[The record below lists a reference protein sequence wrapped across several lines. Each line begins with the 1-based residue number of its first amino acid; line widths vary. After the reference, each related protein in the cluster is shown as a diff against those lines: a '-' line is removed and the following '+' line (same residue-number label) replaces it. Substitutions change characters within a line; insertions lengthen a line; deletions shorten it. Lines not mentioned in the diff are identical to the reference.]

1 MAQGEG
7 KNTKALLLQFVQFVV
22 DKSYIFALYWKTYF
36 TIHSNSGFICL
47 FNARIC
53 PFICVDKGNPQ
64 QTLKQGS

>member
-7 KNTKALLLQFVQFVV
+7 KNTKAIFVQSLYELV
-22 DKSYIFALYWKTYF
+22 DKSYLFTLYRKTNF
-36 TIHSNSGFICL
+36 TIYSNSGLICL
-47 FNARIC
+47 FNPRIC

>member
-22 DKSYIFALYWKTYF
+22 GKSYLFALYWKTNF
-36 TIHSNSGFICL
+36 TIYSNSGFICL

-53 PFICVDKGNPQ
+53 PFIHMGKGNPQ

>member
-7 KNTKALLLQFVQFVV
+7 KNTKAFFVQSLYELV
-22 DKSYIFALYWKTYF
+22 DKSYLFALYWKTYF

-53 PFICVDKGNPQ
+53 PFICMDKGNPQ

>member
-7 KNTKALLLQFVQFVV
+7 KNTKAIFVQSLYELV
-22 DKSYIFALYWKTYF
+22 DKSYLFALYRKTNF

-53 PFICVDKGNPQ
+53 PFIRMGKGNPQ
-64 QTLKQGS
+64 QSLKQGS

>member
-1 MAQGEG
+1 MAQREG
-7 KNTKALLLQFVQFVV
+7 KNTKTFFVQFMYELV
-22 DKSYIFALYWKTYF
+22 DKSYLFALYWKTYF

-64 QTLKQGS
+64 QSLKQGS

>member
-7 KNTKALLLQFVQFVV
+7 KNTKAILLQFVQFVV
-22 DKSYIFALYWKTYF
+22 DKSYLFALYWKTNF
-36 TIHSNSGFICL
+36 TIYSNSGFICL

-53 PFICVDKGNPQ
+53 PFIRMGKGNPQ

>member
-7 KNTKALLLQFVQFVV
+7 KNTKAIQLQFVQFLVG
-22 DKSYIFALYWKTYF
+22 KSYIFALYRKTNF
-36 TIHSNSGFICL
+36 TIYSNSGFICL

-53 PFICVDKGNPQ
+53 PFIRMGKGNPQ

>member
-1 MAQGEG
+1 MAQREG

-22 DKSYIFALYWKTYF
+22 DKSYLFALYWKTYF

-53 PFICVDKGNPQ
+53 PFIRMGKGNPQ
-64 QTLKQGS
+64 QSLKQGS

>member
-7 KNTKALLLQFVQFVV
+7 KNTKALLLQFVLLVV
-22 DKSYIFALYWKTYF
+22 GKSYIFALYWKTYF
-36 TIHSNSGFICL
+36 TIYSNSGFICL

-53 PFICVDKGNPQ
+53 PFIHMGKGNPQ

>member
-7 KNTKALLLQFVQFVV
+7 ENTKALVLQFVLLVV
-22 DKSYIFALYWKTYF
+22 DKSYLFALYWKTNF
-36 TIHSNSGFICL
+36 TIYSNCGFICL

-53 PFICVDKGNPQ
+53 PFIHMGKGNPQ

>member
-1 MAQGEG
+1 MAKGKS
-7 KNTKALLLQFVQFVV
+7 KNTKTFFVQSLYELV

-64 QTLKQGS
+64 QSLKQGS

>member
-7 KNTKALLLQFVQFVV
+7 KNTKAIQLQSLYELV

-47 FNARIC
+47 FNPRIC
-53 PFICVDKGNPQ
+53 PFICMGKGNPQ

>member
-7 KNTKALLLQFVQFVV
+7 KNTKALVLQSLYELVG
-22 DKSYIFALYWKTYF
+22 KSYIFALYRKTNF
-36 TIHSNSGFICL
+36 TIYSNSGFICL

>member
-7 KNTKALLLQFVQFVV
+7 KNTKTFFVQSLYELVG
-22 DKSYIFALYWKTYF
+22 KSYLFALYWKTYF

-64 QTLKQGS
+64 QSLKQGS

>member
-7 KNTKALLLQFVQFVV
+7 KNTKALLLQFMYELV
-22 DKSYIFALYWKTYF
+22 DKSYLFTLYWKTYF

-47 FNARIC
+47 FNPRIC
-53 PFICVDKGNPQ
+53 PFIRMGKGNPQ

>member
-7 KNTKALLLQFVQFVV
+7 KNTKALLLQFVLLVV
-22 DKSYIFALYWKTYF
+22 GKSYLFALYWKTYF
-36 TIHSNSGFICL
+36 TIYSNSGFICL

-53 PFICVDKGNPQ
+53 PFIRMGKGNPQ

>member
-1 MAQGEG
+1 MAQREG
-7 KNTKALLLQFVQFVV
+7 KNTKAIQLQSLYELVG
-22 DKSYIFALYWKTYF
+22 KSYIFALYWKTYF

>member
-1 MAQGEG
+1 MAQREG

-22 DKSYIFALYWKTYF
+22 GKSYLFALYWKTYF
-36 TIHSNSGFICL
+36 TIHSNSGLICL

-53 PFICVDKGNPQ
+53 PFIHMGKGNPQ